1 MSMIQA
7 RTTNGLPMHTSD
19 TAFVV
24 AASVRQ
30 GMKAMLQAQ
39 AVLLNGLETLAFDWL
54 RRRQEAISD
63 AQQLLG
69 RLRTCRDMAAVW
81 DAQREWLESI
91 RARLTTDVSIPL
103 ATAALWIDGAV
114 HGGEAEASASPF
126 GTPAAGPEHDN
137 RRSGSPTSPTEG
149 PHGGRVA

>member
-7 RTTNGLPMHTSD
+7 RTTNGLPMHTYD

-30 GMKAMLQAQ
+30 GTEAMLQAQ

-103 ATAALWIDGAV
+103 ATAALWINGAA
-114 HGGEAEASASPF
+114 HGGEAEARTASDN
-126 GTPAAGPEHDN
+126 GPA
-137 RRSGSPTSPTEG
+137 T
-149 PHGGRVA
+149 